1 MARPAPETGGGLLLC
16 LDASEGL
23 FQFVETVAS
32 TCQQFVYELE
42 TIGTPGR
49 QRLSRLVVPLRST
62 LGMGHLIV
70 RETISKI
77 TKLDL
82 TRRANQLYK
91 AIIARNIEKPARN
104 HRRRAFCLPFT
115 NRTAAARHDASSPA
129 PCLRVGSEPP
139 SEP

>member
-49 QRLSRLVVPLRST
+49 PKFFRAWSSRYARRLVWPLG
-62 LGMGHLIV
+62 L
-70 RETISKI
+70 
-77 TKLDL
+77 
-82 TRRANQLYK
+82 
-91 AIIARNIEKPARN
+91 
-104 HRRRAFCLPFT
+104 
-115 NRTAAARHDASSPA
+115 AAKQFRK
-129 PCLRVGSEPP
+129 
-139 SEP
+139 